1 MDCSSFEEVGK
12 METCLFCKIIA
23 GEMPSTKLY
32 EDEKTIAILDIFPL
46 ARGHTLIIPKVHSD
60 TLYDIEIEDAQAVGA
75 TVSRVTKAV
84 KKVLKCDGVN
94 VYQGNE
100 KAAMQEI
107 MHVHFHVIP
116 RFLDD
121 EIVFM
126 AQKGELGE
134 EPDYASE
141 LKSVLAALK

>member
-1 MDCSSFEEVGK
+1 M
-12 METCLFCKIIA
+12 
-23 GEMPSTKLY
+23 GEMSSTKVY
-32 EDEKTIAILDIFPL
+32 EDEKTIAILDINPI

-60 TLYDIEIEDAQAVGA
+60 TLYEIKVEDAEAVGA

-126 AQKGELGE
+126 AQKGKIEK
-134 EPDYASE
+134 EPDYTPE
-141 LKSVLAALK
+141 LKFVLASLK